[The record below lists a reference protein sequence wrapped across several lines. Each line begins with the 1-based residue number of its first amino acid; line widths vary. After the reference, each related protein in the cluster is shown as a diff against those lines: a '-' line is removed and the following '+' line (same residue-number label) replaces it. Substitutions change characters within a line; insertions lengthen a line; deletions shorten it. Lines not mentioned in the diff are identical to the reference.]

1 MALCLSWLPVTIC
14 IIPFSSRA
22 LFRSDSLRL
31 GGRLFSGMALIAFE
45 VWLFARLSRDLG
57 AARLIGR
64 TEISGSGSLAE
75 EGIYARMRHPRY
87 VGSFLALAG
96 ACLLA
101 GTRVTWI
108 VSLVWA
114 VLTWIA
120 ISLEERE
127 LRTRFGE
134 AYERYCRRVPRFL
147 PRLRIQ
153 SEPPEIVCVTPSDRA
168 LKPKRLTAGNSS
180 DDEERFLARRDR
192 PRQRS
197 VGRFVG

>member
-1 MALCLSWLPVTIC
+1 VTFLKALAALVLFLQLPIPLYWFVLHPQIRYWRRHQKASFTVALCVSWLPVTIC
-14 IIPFSSRA
+14 II
-22 LFRSDSLRL
+22 LFRRSLFRNDWHPLWATVL
-31 GGRLFSGMALIAFE
+31 GLALIVFE
-45 VWLFARLSRDLG
+45 GWLFVRLSRDLG

-64 TEISGSGSLAE
+64 TEISGSGTLAE

-87 VGSFLALAG
+87 VGSFLALVG

-101 GTRVTWI
+101 GTRTTWI
-108 VSLVWA
+108 VSIVWA

-147 PRLRIQ
+147 PRLRVQ
-153 SEPPEIVCVTPSDRA
+153 SQ
-168 LKPKRLTAGNSS
+168 LPK
-180 DDEERFLARRDR
+180 
-192 PRQRS
+192 
-197 VGRFVG
+197 